1 MLFLIVAILVALI
14 AAGLLFFGLRLLLG
28 RHWLLGWLRGMAGL
42 VLIAFAAGLLLA
54 AWDLRNYRQ
63 VQLEEPIATLA
74 FSKRDAK
81 RFNVVVGGQDG
92 SEQVFDL
99 AGDMWQL
106 DVRLLKWADPLARLG
121 LKPGYRLDRLSG
133 RYLSLEDEQQLPRT
147 VLPLQNEQPLVDA
160 WYWLHQLDRF
170 LPVIDA
176 QYGSATYM
184 PMVDG
189 ALFSVGMGSTGLV
202 ARPLND
208 RAKLAI
214 EQWQ

>member
-1 MLFLIVAILVALI
+1 MLFLSVAILVALV
-14 AAGLLFFGLRLLLG
+14 AAGLLYFGLRLLLG
-28 RHWLLGWLRGMAGL
+28 SHWLLGWLRGTVGL
-42 VLIAFAAGLLLA
+42 VVIALAVALALA
-54 AWDLRNYRQ
+54 AWDLRSSRRAQ
-63 VQLEEPIATLA
+63 TEQPIATLA
-74 FSKRDAK
+74 FSKIEPK
-81 RFNVVVGGQDG
+81 HFSVVVGSPDG
-92 SEQVFDL
+92 SERHVEL
-99 AGDMWQL
+99 NGDMWQL
-106 DVRLLKWADPLARLG
+106 DVRLLKWADTLARLG

-133 RYLSLEDEQQLPRT
+133 RYLSLEDEQQLPRSMFG
-147 VLPLQNEQPLVDA
+147 LNDQQPLVDA

-214 EQWQ
+214 EEWQ

>member
-1 MLFLIVAILVALI
+1 MLFLSVAILVALI

-28 RHWLLGWLRGMAGL
+28 RHWLLGWLRGMAG
-42 VLIAFAAGLLLA
+42 IAFIAAAAALALA
-54 AWDLRNYRQ
+54 AWDLHSYRQ
-63 VQLEEPIATLA
+63 AQTEQPIATLA
-74 FSKRDAK
+74 FSKLEPK
-81 RFNVVVGGQDG
+81 RFSVVVGTQDG
-92 SEQVFDL
+92 AERHVELS
-99 AGDMWQL
+99 GDMWQL
-106 DVRLLKWADPLARLG
+106 DVRLLKWADALARLG

-147 VLPLQNEQPLVDA
+147 VLALDDHQPAVDA

-176 QYGSATYM
+176 RYGSATYM

-189 ALFSVGMGSTGLV
+189 ALFSVGMGSSGLV

-214 EQWQ
+214 EEWQ